1 MCCYQQ
7 HTNTRSKTM
16 NQHRHATTSLIVALA
31 AALALG
37 GCKNDKGESDL
48 ATKPAAEA
56 PAGPKVAENKAGAA
70 KAGEHDQAALA
81 SYEEIRA
88 SLAKDDI
95 AATTATAA
103 ALEKS
108 ARSASGAAS
117 GHAKQH
123 WTRLADAAK
132 QLHEMPKKEE
142 EAVRKA
148 FGDVSE
154 ALVTLL
160 TADRELAA
168 GLHLFE
174 CPMAQ
179 GYKKWVQS
187 DPKISNPYMGTRM
200 LTCGSE
206 GSW

>member
-1 MCCYQQ
+1 M
-7 HTNTRSKTM
+7 
-16 NQHRHATTSLIVALA
+16 SLSVLA

-37 GCKNDKGESDL
+37 GCKNDKGESDP
-48 ATKPAAEA
+48 AEPAAEA
-56 PAGPKVAENKAGAA
+56 PGAPADPKAAED

-103 ALEKS
+103 TLEKS
-108 ARSASGAAS
+108 ARSASGPAS
-117 GHAKQH
+117 GDAKQR
-123 WTRLADAAK
+123 WSRLADAAK
-132 QLHEMPKKEE
+132 QLHEMPTKDE

-154 ALVTLL
+154 ALVALL
-160 TADRELAA
+160 TVERKLAS

-179 GYKKWVQS
+179 GYKKWVQP
-187 DPKISNPYMGTRM
+187 DPEISNPYMGTRM
-200 LTCGSE
+200 PTCGSE
-206 GSW
+206 SGW